1 MSKLYKCLIVDDEP
15 LAVELIKEHISK
27 ISSLEVVGST
37 HSPLEALDFINSKEV
52 DLVFL
57 DIQMPVLTGLE
68 LARSLKNPPSII
80 FTTAYRDYAVES
92 YEMDVIDY
100 LVKPITFVRFI
111 KAINKFLDL
120 QEKKE
125 VQNTAPISEPTEEK
139 DHLFVN
145 VSRKYQRINFDD
157 ILYLESLREYIRI
170 FTKETS
176 YMTKSSM
183 TDIEKQ
189 LPTYFLRIHRSF
201 TVNMNK
207 VDAYT
212 AHDVEIGTKEIPI
225 GVSYKKTVQD
235 RFSNPK

>member
-1 MSKLYKCLIVDDEP
+1 MSKTYKCLIVDDEP
-15 LAVELIKEHISK
+15 LAVELINEHASK
-27 ISSLEVVGST
+27 ISSLEIIGST
-37 HSPLEALDFINSKEV
+37 HNPLKALEIINNQEV

-57 DIQMPVLTGLE
+57 DIQMPVLTGME
-68 LARSLKNPPSII
+68 LAKSLKNPPAII

-111 KAINKFLDL
+111 KAVNKFLE
-120 QEKKE
+120 QSESKSKE
-125 VQNTAPISEPTEEK
+125 NSTSNPAPNDMK

-145 VSRKYQRINFDD
+145 VSRKFQRINFND
-157 ILYLESLREYIRI
+157 ILYLESLREYVRI
-170 FTKETS
+170 YTYETS

-189 LPTYFLRIHRSF
+189 LPNYFLRIHRSF
-201 TVNMNK
+201 TVNTNK

-212 AHDVEIGTKEIPI
+212 VHDVEIGSKEIPI
-225 GVSYKKTVQD
+225 GVSYKKEVQEY
-235 RFSNPK
+235 FSKR

>member
-1 MSKLYKCLIVDDEP
+1 MSKTYKCLIVDDEP
-15 LAVELIKEHISK
+15 LAVELIAEHASK
-27 ISSLEVVGST
+27 ITTLQVVGST
-37 HSPLEALDFINSKEV
+37 HNPLEALEIINTQDI

-68 LARSLKNPPSII
+68 LAKSLSNPPAII

-111 KAINKFLDL
+111 KAVNKFIEQAETKQPELL
-120 QEKKE
+120 QQSSPSKE
-125 VQNTAPISEPTEEK
+125 PK

-145 VSRKYQRINFDD
+145 VSRKHQRINFNE
-157 ILYLESLREYIRI
+157 ILYLESLREYVRI
-170 FTKETS
+170 FTAKTS

-189 LPTYFLRIHRSF
+189 LPNFFLRIHRS
-201 TVNMNK
+201 
-207 VDAYT
+207 
-212 AHDVEIGTKEIPI
+212 PI
-225 GVSYKKTVQD
+225 GVSYKKVVQAH
-235 RFSNPK
+235 FSKP

>member
-1 MSKLYKCLIVDDEP
+1 MSKSYKCLIVDDEP
-15 LAVELIKEHISK
+15 LAVELIKEHASK
-27 ISSLEVVGST
+27 IATLEVIGST
-37 HSPLEALDFINSKEV
+37 HNPLDALEIINTQEV

-111 KAINKFLDL
+111 KAINKFVD
-120 QEKKE
+120 QKE
-125 VQNTAPISEPTEEK
+125 SKHSVPIINNVVSEEAK

-157 ILYLESLREYIRI
+157 ILYLESLREYVRI
-170 FTKETS
+170 FTLETA

-183 TDIEKQ
+183 ADIEKQ
-189 LPTYFLRIHRSF
+189 LPNYFLRIHRSF
-201 TVNMNK
+201 TVNTNK

-212 AHDVEIGTKEIPI
+212 SHDVEIGKKEIPI
-225 GVSYKKTVQD
+225 GVSYKKVVQEQ
-235 RFSNPK
+235 FSKR